1 MVDPEY
7 LFKIVLA
14 GDSRVGKTSLRKRYL
29 GQGFEQ
35 GYIHTLGAEFASKI
49 VANRQ
54 QPVEFQIWDLAGEH
68 TFNSVRKKY
77 YMGAT
82 AVIFM
87 FAINDSNSFYNIYNW
102 LIEYF
107 NNTES
112 KKDALFFL
120 IGNKLDLNHERQV
133 QKSDVSFQ
141 IKSYESEFKV
151 QFNYLETSALSGQNV
166 DEVFNTIIEKKLQ
179 QNH

>member
-1 MVDPEY
+1 MAQPEF
-7 LFKIVLA
+7 LFKVVLA

-29 GQGFEQ
+29 GEGFEQ

-49 VANRQ
+49 VSSNGNS
-54 QPVEFQIWDLAGEH
+54 VEFQIWDLAGEH
-68 TFNSVRKKY
+68 TFNSVRMKY
-77 YMGAT
+77 YMGAD

-102 LIEYF
+102 LVEYF

-112 KKDALFFL
+112 KKNALFFL

-133 QKSDVSFQ
+133 QKSDVTFQ
-141 IKSYESEFKV
+141 IKSYETEFKV
-151 QFNYLETSALSGQNV
+151 QFQYFETSALSGQNV
-166 DEVFNTIIEKKLQ
+166 EDVFTTIMTKKLEE
-179 QNH
+179 NS